1 MSEID
6 STLNERGARY
16 GDYSD
21 VAGTT
26 QQLVSIVECGASYE
40 HLNAEQKTS
49 LFMICNK
56 IARAVN
62 GDPQYFDNYRDI
74 AGYATLAERAC
85 EQGRLEVIE
94 SLKAQLNNMEACYIE
109 KKKECEE
116 WQKTNISLEAGLRK
130 NSKNK
135 QKLLGKNIELQ
146 KRIDEYEKLTT
157 SIRNEFDL
165 WSDDSEF
172 ADVIEAQIENLEALR
187 GES

>member
-16 GDYSD
+16 GNYSD
-21 VAGTT
+21 VASTT
-26 QQLVSIVECGASYE
+26 QQLVSIVESGASYK

-85 EQGRLEVIE
+85 EQGRP
-94 SLKAQLNNMEACYIE
+94 EAIANY
-109 KKKECEE
+109 KP
-116 WQKTNISLEAGLRK
+116 NYAGA
-130 NSKNK
+130 
-135 QKLLGKNIELQ
+135 IHE
-146 KRIDEYEKLTT
+146 
-157 SIRNEFDL
+157 
-165 WSDDSEF
+165 
-172 ADVIEAQIENLEALR
+172 
-187 GES
+187 